1 LRFARVSTVLIT
13 GAGRG
18 IGRAV
23 ALTLAQTG
31 WEVHAAVRRV
41 EDGESLVHD
50 APASTITPLPLDV
63 TDSAQIAALEEA
75 LPRRL
80 DAIINNAGIVVDGR
94 IEALALEDLRRQ
106 LEVNVVGQVAVT
118 QAVLPL
124 LRESRGR
131 IVFMSSVSDRMS
143 APRTGAYNASKPALE
158 GLADSLRIELRPWGI
173 SRRSRSSTC
182 WRPSSVRSPRHA
194 RAPATQVGAISKVQL
209 AMGAVTPTPVMDAAL
224 ARP

>member
-1 LRFARVSTVLIT
+1 MLIT

-50 APASTITPLPLDV
+50 APANTITPLPLDV

-80 DAIINNAGIVVDGR
+80 DAVINNAGIVVD
-94 IEALALEDLRRQ
+94 LR
-106 LEVNVVGQVAVT
+106 
-118 QAVLPL
+118 
-124 LRESRGR
+124 
-131 IVFMSSVSDRMS
+131 
-143 APRTGAYNASKPALE
+143 
-158 GLADSLRIELRPWGI
+158 
-173 SRRSRSSTC
+173 SRRSRSRTCAASSRSTSSAR
-182 WRPSSVRSPRHA
+182 WR
-194 RAPATQVGAISKVQL
+194 
-209 AMGAVTPTPVMDAAL
+209 
-224 ARP
+224 